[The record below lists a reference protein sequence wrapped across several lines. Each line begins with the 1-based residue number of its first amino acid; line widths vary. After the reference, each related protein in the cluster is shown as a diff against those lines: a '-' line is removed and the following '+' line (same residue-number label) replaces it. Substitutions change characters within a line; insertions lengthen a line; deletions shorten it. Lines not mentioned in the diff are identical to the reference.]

1 MKALDQDFWNDKYI
15 NNQTGWDLGQVSPP
29 IKAYIDQLEN
39 KSTKILIPGAGNAYE
54 ADYLLKKGFKNIT
67 IIDIAPRLV
76 EKLKGKWKN
85 NSNIQ
90 ILQSDFFNH
99 KGKYDLII
107 EQTFFC
113 AIDPSDRRNYV
124 KKMGQLL
131 NQNGKLVGLLFDRRF
146 EEGPPFG
153 GSKDEYEKLFTERF
167 ELDEFE
173 TAQNSVEPR
182 SGMELWINCRPKHS
196 LE

>member
-29 IKAYIDQLEN
+29 IKAYIDQLKN

-85 NSNIQ
+85 NSNVQ

-113 AIDPSDRRNYV
+113 AIDPSNRRNYV
-124 KKMGQLL
+124 KKMNELL
-131 NQNGKLVGLLFDRRF
+131 NQNGKLVGLLFDRYF
-146 EEGPPFG
+146 ERGPPFG

-182 SGMELWINCRPKHS
+182 SGMELWINCRPRH
-196 LE
+196 

>member
-67 IIDIAPRLV
+67 IIDIAPRLL

-85 NSNIQ
+85 NSSVQ

-113 AIDPSDRRNYV
+113 AIDPSNRRNYV
-124 KKMGQLL
+124 KKMNELL
-131 NQNGKLVGLLFDRRF
+131 NQNGKLVGLLFDRYF
-146 EEGPPFG
+146 EGGPPFG

-182 SGMELWINCRPKHS
+182 SGMELWINCRPRH
-196 LE
+196 

>member
-85 NSNIQ
+85 NSNVR

-113 AIDPSDRRNYV
+113 AIDPSNRRNYV
-124 KKMGQLL
+124 KKMNGLL
-131 NQNGKLVGLLFDRRF
+131 NQNGKLVGLLFDRYF
-146 EEGPPFG
+146 EGGPPFG

-182 SGMELWINCRPKHS
+182 FGMELWINCRPRH
-196 LE
+196 